1 MHCVAFTRLSLYHF
15 GPLDGGLDPPAE
27 KVEVIKQFKRVRV
40 VWFCLVSHLLADDD
54 VPSVRIAQYVKLF
67 LSACRR
73 FWQTSHD
80 ELTEDE
86 CADKTTTVD
95 TEENQLGEGLNQG
108 ASRSS
113 KRRKTNKKSQ
123 ATKKQK
129 KGDPFF
135 VAGSTI

>member
-1 MHCVAFTRLSLYHF
+1 M
-15 GPLDGGLDPPAE
+15 
-27 KVEVIKQFKRVRV
+27 
-40 VWFCLVSHLLADDD
+40 
-54 VPSVRIAQYVKLF
+54 F

-73 FWQTSHD
+73 FCQTSHD
-80 ELTEDE
+80 ELMGDE
-86 CADKTTTVD
+86 CADETTTVD

-108 ASRSS
+108 TSRSS

-135 VAGSTI
+135 VAGSNYLSALNVREMIEYTGELLT